1 MKITLVCAWLSLAAL
16 PAAAQGT
23 GAAVKTPATAEK
35 PAAQTPAANAGGAA
49 TPIDPAKE
57 AVIRKLFEVQ
67 GTAKLMQQVMGNMT
81 TNMKPM
87 LMTSL
92 PQGEYREKLINLFF
106 QRFQEKLNAEQL
118 INLMVPVYDK
128 YLSKE
133 EIEKLIEFY
142 KTPIGQK
149 LISVQPQILAETQ
162 AASMKMGQDIGRQS
176 MVEVLDENP
185 DLKKALENAAVAP
198 QN

>member
-1 MKITLVCAWLSLAAL
+1 VCAWLSLAAL

>member
-1 MKITLVCAWLSLAAL
+1 VKITLVCAWLSLAAL